1 MGLLVPGGFA
11 WLFVGLLGHGFMG
24 LFVAND
30 CSWCC
35 GGFAWLMVVRGGFF
49 WCRGWVFLVSWL
61 GFLIGADGFV
71 GLMGLDW

>member
-11 WLFVGLLGHGFMG
+11 WLFMCLLGRGFVG

-49 WCRGWVFLVSWL
+49 WCRGWVF
-61 GFLIGADGFV
+61 
-71 GLMGLDW
+71 

>member
-11 WLFVGLLGHGFMG
+11 WLFMGLLGRGFVG

-35 GGFAWLMVVRGGFF
+35 GGFAWLMLFVVGFF
-49 WCRGWVFLVSWL
+49 GAVAWFFLSV
-61 GFLIGADGFV
+61 
-71 GLMGLDW
+71 LMGLLG

>member
-1 MGLLVPGGFA
+1 MVVAGFFSWWVVRGWMMVARGFA
-11 WLFVGLLGHGFMG
+11 WLFMGLLGRGFVG

-49 WCRGWVFLVSWL
+49 WCRGWVF
-61 GFLIGADGFV
+61 
-71 GLMGLDW
+71 